1 MADLKTNYVDDVLD
15 TTKNQLRKYQQIQN
29 DDGTVSFVDVTKYT
43 QVGTSFGAKDIN
55 DTNAAI
61 NDVNG
66 KLSLLQHYKVIEG
79 TNTGNTLTFTLASV
93 SGWSSKLYL
102 VINFD
107 CRSKYSVNLTGIYLV
122 KYHANTANIG
132 TATIKEISGKI
143 PNCAIVNNQ
152 IILTYTADQNIVGSN
167 KIICIGT

>member
-1 MADLKTNYVDDVLD
+1 MIAD
-15 TTKNQLRKYQQIQN
+15 KYNNILWN
-29 DDGTVSFVDVTKYT
+29 EITDHIVFKRN
-43 QVGTSFGAKDIN
+43 I
-55 DTNAAI
+55 I
-61 NDVNG
+61 NG

-107 CRSKYSVNLTGIYLV
+107 CRSAYSVDLTGIYLV

-132 TATIKEISGKI
+132 TVTIKEISGKI

-152 IILTYTADQNIVGSN
+152 IILTYTVDQNIVGSN
-167 KIICIGT
+167 KIICMGA

>member
-1 MADLKTNYVDDVLD
+1 MNPSHGLSWEKSGEQEGVFATLFILT
-15 TTKNQLRKYQQIQN
+15 
-29 DDGTVSFVDVTKYT
+29 
-43 QVGTSFGAKDIN
+43 
-55 DTNAAI
+55 
-61 NDVNG
+61 G

-107 CRSKYSVNLTGIYLV
+107 CRSTYSVDLTGIYLV

-132 TATIKEISGKI
+132 TVTIKEISGKI

>member
-66 KLSLLQHYKVIEG
+66 KLPEYIDITAKCPASTWCNIPLPDAILSTNRVIDVNRPADSDSNVYGVIWWPSADKQITILRINTNG
-79 TNTGNTLTFTLASV
+79 TNLT
-93 SGWSSKLYL
+93 
-102 VINFD
+102 ID
-107 CRSKYSVNLTGIYLV
+107 
-122 KYHANTANIG
+122 NTAK
-132 TATIKEISGKI
+132 TIKLRIWF
-143 PNCAIVNNQ
+143 C
-152 IILTYTADQNIVGSN
+152 
-167 KIICIGT
+167 

>member
-1 MADLKTNYVDDVLD
+1 MIMADLKTNYVDDVLD

-66 KLSLLQHYKVIEG
+66 KLPEYIDITAKCPASTWCNITLPDAILSTNRVIDVNRPADSDSNVYGVIWWPSADKQITILRINTNG
-79 TNTGNTLTFTLASV
+79 TNLT
-93 SGWSSKLYL
+93 
-102 VINFD
+102 ID
-107 CRSKYSVNLTGIYLV
+107 
-122 KYHANTANIG
+122 NTAK
-132 TATIKEISGKI
+132 TIKLRIWF
-143 PNCAIVNNQ
+143 C
-152 IILTYTADQNIVGSN
+152 
-167 KIICIGT
+167 